1 MKPKFP
7 LIGLLLAAVLVL
19 GACGSDAEETDAAA
33 EPAEETESTEAE
45 AEAEEPTEETDE
57 AEAEAEA
64 EEPTEETD
72 ETEAEPVVIGA
83 IEMMSGDGA
92 FYGNAVVAGMEV
104 AVEELNASG
113 GILGHPVELKVE
125 DNASDNAQTTTLV
138 TKYAA
143 DETVGAIIPP
153 TYQPNF
159 NAACAAATE
168 AGLPIVSAQSG
179 PADPAN
185 NTDGLCFTMTTD
197 PVPQVQF
204 TLEQLGERGITSLA
218 MVYDQDNG
226 YVAFQRPN
234 IAAAAEAVGV
244 EIVEIG
250 VPGGTTDFGPQI
262 TQLIDAAP
270 DATFP
275 FFTIEDAAR
284 FMKQAS
290 DTGYEGLWFDPVS
303 QLTSKRLPELSG
315 GSAVGLLSSTPQS
328 AGDIE
333 AFQSFLDA
341 YEALNGEALDDPTY
355 TGFGYDALM
364 NLAAAMEAAGSTTD
378 RAAIKDALASTSAPC
393 YSICFA
399 LSETEPTA
407 GAYLAAEF
415 FMVALTEDGFVPA
428 E

>member
-1 MKPKFP
+1 MRHNRA
-7 LIGLLLAAVLVL
+7 LIALLMGFILFLS
-19 GACGSDAEETDAAA
+19 ACGSDDATTEAAEASDDSSDAAEASDDAMEDDAMEDDAESDEMAEEEPDADL
-33 EPAEETESTEAE
+33 EPL
-45 AEAEEPTEETDE
+45 
-57 AEAEAEA
+57 
-64 EEPTEETD
+64 
-72 ETEAEPVVIGA
+72 VIGA
-83 IEMMSGDGA
+83 IEMMSGSGA
-92 FYGNAVVAGMEV
+92 FYGNAVVSGMEV
-104 AVEELNASG
+104 AVDELNAAG
-113 GILGHPVELKVE
+113 GILGRPVELKVE

-138 TKYAA
+138 KKYAE
-143 DETVGAIIPP
+143 DESVGAIIPP

-168 AGLPIVSAQSG
+168 SGLPIVSAQSG

-197 PVPQVQF
+197 PVPQVTF
-204 TLEQLGERGITSLA
+204 TLEQLADRGIANLA
-218 MVYDQDNG
+218 MIYDQDNG

-234 IAAAAEAVGV
+234 IAAAAASVGI
-244 EIVEIG
+244 EITEIG

-262 TQLIDAAP
+262 TQLIDTAP

-290 DTGYEGLWFDPVS
+290 DKGYEGAWFDPVS

-315 GSAVGLLSSTPQS
+315 GAAVGLLASTPQS

-341 YEALNGEALDDPTY
+341 YETRNGEQLDDPTY

-364 NLAAAMEAAGSTTD
+364 NLAAAMNKAGSTTD
-378 RAAIKDALASTSAPC
+378 RAAIQEALATAEAPC
-393 YSICFA
+393 YSICFS
-399 LSETEPTA
+399 LSDSEGTA
-407 GAYLAAEF
+407 GAFLASQF
-415 FMVALTEDGFVPA
+415 FMVSLTDSGFVPA